1 MGNQI
6 NYEKVDMSTLNE
18 EEKCKGVL
26 KCIELNNIDKM
37 YEYLDDIQS
46 SYGNISNI
54 KYRGEY
60 YTIFVFRIIEDV
72 FKYVK
77 NSEII
82 KQIITDLVHKYK
94 FYVNSFEYRGEC
106 NESFTNIFTIID
118 YCIDCL
124 HDNSVLLFKLLKTE
138 LYDMIIDTTDFNINY
153 VYADNKTIFDILY
166 ENYRQEEIYEYFKQT
181 ENEAFYFQELMKTL

>member
-6 NYEKVDMSTLNE
+6 NYEKANMSTLNE
-18 EEKCKGVL
+18 EEKCKGLL
-26 KCIELNNIDKM
+26 KCIELNNIVKM

-60 YTIFVFRIIEDV
+60 HTIFVFSIIENV
-72 FKYVK
+72 LKYVK
-77 NSEII
+77 NSEMI

-94 FYVNSFEYRGEC
+94 FYVNSFEYCGEY
-106 NESFTNIFTIID
+106 NESFINIFTIID
-118 YCIDCL
+118 DCIDCL
-124 HDNSVLLFKLLKTE
+124 HDNSILLFKLLKTE

-153 VYADNKTIFDILY
+153 VYAENKTIFDILY
-166 ENYRQEEIYEYFKQT
+166 EGYRQEELYEYFKQT
-181 ENEAFYFQELMKTL
+181 KKEAYYFKELMEIL